1 MVTKDKIKEKIKTLF
16 ETKKLQAIKYL
27 LKEEGTLRQY
37 VRLKED
43 KEGKHYLEYAFCDG
57 FPDNNY
63 CLPPWADNLP
73 IKKIYKINGWSGKY
87 WYIDN
92 TKNITSNDMFFRKK
106 FRLSLNEIKKI
117 IIHLID
123 FK

>member
-1 MVTKDKIKEKIKTLF
+1 MVTKEKIKEKIKILF
-16 ETKKLQAIKYL
+16 ESKKLQAIKYL
-27 LKEEGTLRQY
+27 LNEEGTLCQY

-43 KEGKHYLEYAFCDG
+43 KEGKRYIEYAFCEG

-63 CLPPWADNLP
+63 WLPLWVANLP
-73 IKKIYKINGWSGKY
+73 LKKIYKINGWSGKY

-92 TKNITSNDMFFRKK
+92 TKNVTTKDIFYRKK

-117 IIHLID
+117 LIHLID
-123 FK
+123 LK